1 MHLRCAAGTPVATL
15 WAYRGPMGSA
25 THCTEA
31 PVGQSAPGSCA
42 MDFGWTC
49 KEGSKA
55 NNDADTTVRAAAAI
69 RCTMSCAVSTL
80 LSKDEGALMAAGHR
94 RRRLQQVRRGRRQ
107 AEGSVDGGGV
117 RHSGGIAGRWVAA
130 SIKGGPAV
138 AINVC
143 GNAGAG
149 PPYRVGRD
157 EVQLIRSLPFAVRV
171 VATRP
176 VAARVPKLGSPLRLL
191 QSCRQLDIPSYQ
203 VITLIINQVLI
214 IRIIITIYWLA

>member
-1 MHLRCAAGTPVATL
+1 M
-15 WAYRGPMGSA
+15 S
-25 THCTEA
+25 
-31 PVGQSAPGSCA
+31 
-42 MDFGWTC
+42 
-49 KEGSKA
+49 
-55 NNDADTTVRAAAAI
+55 RAI
-69 RCTMSCAVSTL
+69 NIVI
-80 LSKDEGALMAAGHR
+80 EGALTAAGHR

-107 AEGSVDGGGV
+107 KEALTGAASDKVGASQVGGGV
-117 RHSGGIAGRWVAA
+117 T
-130 SIKGGPAV
+130 GGPAV

-191 QSCRQLDIPSYQ
+191 QSCRQLDTPSYHPK
-203 VITLIINQVLI
+203 
-214 IRIIITIYWLA
+214 